1 MLTWTIAAE
10 HTPEV
15 GKESSNNV
23 KETGSYELTKSSCGQ
38 WFPQNNGSHV
48 QCRLQLQGI
57 LRHQK

>member
-23 KETGSYELTKSSCGQ
+23 KEMGKAKAI
-38 WFPQNNGSHV
+38 N
-48 QCRLQLQGI
+48 
-57 LRHQK
+57 